1 MRTPPRS
8 SRKTTR
14 RTRASSTDRYLIKK
28 LATALVAP
36 AVALL
41 AITACSTGDDDGQA
55 LSSSPAASQAQSP
68 SSQAPSSQSSS
79 RPPAPSPAERGAIVS
94 EEPFE
99 ASADLGAAG
108 TLTRVVYRS
117 TAGYGGGFG
126 TEVSG
131 VIAVPEGDPPPGGWP
146 IVALGHG
153 TTGADPSCGPSD
165 YPDLLGEAGNVT
177 RLLNR
182 GFVVAASD
190 YQGLG
195 TAVSNPRPHP
205 YLEPK
210 TVAFNMID
218 AVRAARNIVPN
229 TSDRWA
235 AIGASQGGQAA
246 WASAEAAG
254 DYGQGLEFVGAAAL
268 APAADVSPITAAGVD
283 TKYTDAQKIFIPNL
297 VAGLREVYPDL
308 DPSDYMRGGL
318 AAGADVFTS
327 CGPTSTADR
336 FSAAMSIAPGDAAIA
351 DQDAADRIR
360 EILQGDALPARRADG
375 PLFVAYGD
383 QDTIILSAWTTAAL
397 QRACAAGD
405 VIEVVR
411 KPDGGHTNLGVTGTA
426 VDWITDRFADQP
438 APNSCPV

>member
-1 MRTPPRS
+1 MRTPRRS
-8 SRKTTR
+8 SLGTTR
-14 RTRASSTDRYLIKK
+14 GTRASSTDRHPIKK
-28 LATALVAP
+28 LTTALIAP

-41 AITACSTGDDDGQA
+41 AITACTTGDDDGLA
-55 LSSSPAASQAQSP
+55 LSSSPSASPA
-68 SSQAPSSQSSS
+68 SSS
-79 RPPAPSPAERGAIVS
+79 RTPSSSLPPAPSPAERGDIVTQES
-94 EEPFE
+94 FE
-99 ASADLGAAG
+99 ASPELGAAG
-108 TLTRVVYRS
+108 TLTRVIYRS

-131 VIAVPEGDPPPGGWP
+131 VIAVPDGVPPPGGWP

-153 TTGADPSCGPSD
+153 TTGTDPSCGPSD

-195 TAVSNPRPHP
+195 TAVSNPRQHP
-205 YLEPK
+205 YLEPR

-218 AVRAARNIVPN
+218 AVRAARNVVPD

-268 APAADVSPITAAGVD
+268 APAADVSPITEAGVD

-308 DPSDYMRGGL
+308 DPGDYMRGGL

-351 DQDAADRIR
+351 DQDAADTIR
-360 EILQGDALPARRADG
+360 EILQSDALPARRADG

-383 QDTIILSAWTTAAL
+383 QDTIILPAWTAAAV

-405 VIEVVR
+405 VVEVVR

-426 VDWITDRFADQP
+426 VDWISDRFADEP
-438 APNSCPV
+438 APDSCPV

>member
-1 MRTPPRS
+1 MT
-8 SRKTTR
+8 
-14 RTRASSTDRYLIKK
+14 
-28 LATALVAP
+28 TALIAP

-41 AITACSTGDDDGQA
+41 AITACSTTGDDDGRA
-55 LSSSPAASQAQSP
+55 LSSSPSASG
-68 SSQAPSSQSSS
+68 APSSPAPSSS
-79 RPPAPSPAERGAIVS
+79 QPPAPSPAERGAIVTQ
-94 EEPFE
+94 ETFE
-99 ASADLGAAG
+99 AGPELRAAG

-131 VIAVPEGDPPPGGWP
+131 VIAVPDGVPPPGGWP

-153 TTGADPSCGPSD
+153 TTGTDQSCGPSD
-165 YPDLLGEAGNVT
+165 YADLLGEAGNMT

-195 TAVSNPRPHP
+195 TAVSKPRPHP
-205 YLEPK
+205 YLEPR

-218 AVRAARNIVPN
+218 AVRAAQDVVPG

-268 APAADVSPITAAGVD
+268 APAADVSPITEAGVD

-297 VAGLREVYPDL
+297 VAGLREVHPDL
-308 DPSDYMRGGL
+308 DPDDYMRGGL

-426 VDWITDRFADQP
+426 VDWISDRFADEP

>member
-1 MRTPPRS
+1 MRTPRRS
-8 SRKTTR
+8 SHRTTR
-14 RTRASSTDRYLIKK
+14 GTRASSTDRHPIKK
-28 LATALVAP
+28 LTTALIAP

-41 AITACSTGDDDGQA
+41 AITACSTTGDDDGQA
-55 LSSSPAASQAQSP
+55 PPSSPSASAPSSPATSP
-68 SSQAPSSQSSS
+68 SQ
-79 RPPAPSPAERGAIVS
+79 PPAPTPAERGDIVTQATFDAGS
-94 EEPFE
+94 E
-99 ASADLGAAG
+99 LRAAR

-153 TTGADPSCGPSD
+153 TTGTDPSCGPSD
-165 YPDLLGEAGNVT
+165 YPDLLGEDGNVT

-205 YLEPK
+205 YLEPR

-218 AVRAARNIVPN
+218 AVRAAQNVVPD

-268 APAADVSPITAAGVD
+268 APAADVSPITDAGID

-308 DPSDYMRGGL
+308 DPDDYMRGGL

-351 DQDAADRIR
+351 DQEAADRIR

-383 QDTIILSAWTTAAL
+383 QDTIILPAWTTAAL

-405 VIEVVR
+405 VVEVVR
-411 KPDGGHTNLGVTGTA
+411 KPDGGHTNLGVTTTA
-426 VDWITDRFADQP
+426 VDWISDRFADQP
-438 APNSCPV
+438 APDSCPV